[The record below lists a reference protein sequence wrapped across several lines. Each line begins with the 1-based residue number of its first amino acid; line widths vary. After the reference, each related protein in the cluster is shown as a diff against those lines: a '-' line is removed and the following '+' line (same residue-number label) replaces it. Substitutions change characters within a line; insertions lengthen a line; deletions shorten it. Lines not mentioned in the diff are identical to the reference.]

1 MVIPSNGRFAYTS
14 NTASG
19 TISSYAV
26 SFGGS
31 LALMNITAASTGAG
45 SVPIDMAL
53 SGDSRFLYVRTA
65 GNGGISGFRIAPD
78 GSLTMIAAA
87 TGVPAGA
94 QGVAA
99 R

>member
-1 MVIPSNGRFAYTS
+1 MFEYFDH
-14 NTASG
+14 SG

-26 SFGGS
+26 WDGGS
-31 LALMNITAASTGAG
+31 LTLINVTAASTGNG
-45 SVPIDMAL
+45 SLPIDMAL
-53 SGDSRFLYVRTA
+53 TGNSRFLYVRTA
-65 GNGGISGFRIAPD
+65 GNGGISGYRLDED
-78 GSLTMIAAA
+78 GSLTLITTA